1 MKRESSP
8 RAHARSR
15 TVGLDGLPGG
25 DATLVEHAAEPCE
38 RPGVGHDHAAVA
50 RLLHALAEPHRLS
63 MVHLLAVSEHR
74 VVDLT
79 QELGLAQSTVS
90 VHLATLREA
99 GLVDVRREG
108 RSSWYRLAR
117 PEVAHI
123 LADAERVVAAGRA
136 SRVVSDGRAAD
147 APPTTDVD
155 RTFPSAVSGRS
166 AASGPAAA
174 SVPTAGEGVA

>member
-1 MKRESSP
+1 
-8 RAHARSR
+8 
-15 TVGLDGLPGG
+15 
-25 DATLVEHAAEPCE
+25 
-38 RPGVGHDHAAVA
+38 
-50 RLLHALAEPHRLS
+50 
-63 MVHLLAVSEHR
+63 MVHLLAASEHR

-136 SRVVSDGRAAD
+136 
-147 APPTTDVD
+147 
-155 RTFPSAVSGRS
+155 
-166 AASGPAAA
+166 
-174 SVPTAGEGVA
+174 VPTAPGAPGVPAMSVADTSTVEEGVAG

>member
-1 MKRESSP
+1 MTMKREVGL
-8 RAHARSR
+8 RAGARSR
-15 TVGLDGLPGG
+15 QAGEGQET
-25 DATLVEHAAEPCE
+25 VEHSSEACE
-38 RPGVGHDHAAVA
+38 RPGVGHDHGAVA

-63 MVHLLAVSEHR
+63 MVHLLSTSEHR

-117 PEVAHI
+117 PEIAHI
-123 LADAERVVAAGRA
+123 LADAERVVAA
-136 SRVVSDGRAAD
+136 
-147 APPTTDVD
+147 T
-155 RTFPSAVSGRS
+155 GRS
-166 AASGPAAA
+166 
-174 SVPTAGEGVA
+174 GEAGVA